1 MQSALILFFVLTFTF
16 CNGQQTISE
25 GDEKINELS
34 CFRDSSF
41 LKGYSHKGM
50 AFVVEK
56 KSLSLPLDTIIS
68 NYVNKIKGTI
78 NGAYDQVDFLFFLQS
93 KTTNEEHLNNYPM
106 DFYSYSLKKDLVWE
120 YNWYKKE
127 DIMMWNKVKKGKIIY
142 SSSKV
147 KIEDIQ

>member
-1 MQSALILFFVLTFTF
+1 MQSTLILFLAFTATFF
-16 CNGQQTISE
+16 NGEQTISE
-25 GDEKINELS
+25 EDEKIKELIF
-34 CFRDSSF
+34 FRDSSF
-41 LKGYSHKGM
+41 SKGHSYKGM

-56 KSLSLPLDTIIS
+56 KSISLPVDTIIS
-68 NYVNKIKGTI
+68 NYINKIKGTI
-78 NGAYDQVDFLFFLQS
+78 KGDYDQVDFLFFLKS

-106 DFYSYSLKKDLVWE
+106 DFYSYSLKKDLIWE